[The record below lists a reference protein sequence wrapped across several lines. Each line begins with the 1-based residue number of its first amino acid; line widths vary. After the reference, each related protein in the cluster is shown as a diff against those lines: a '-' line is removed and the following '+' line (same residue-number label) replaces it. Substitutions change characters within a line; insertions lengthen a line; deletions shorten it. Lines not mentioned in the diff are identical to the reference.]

1 MANVEYIVDKFL
13 LLLKMSKIQHKDT
26 QYPHV
31 VLYFFFVMESEIK
44 TVPLQPK
51 EAVIFDF
58 VGGSNDTRNELVK
71 RMIFWLPIHLGDLAG
86 TCHVP
91 EPEMIGFVPRT
102 IDASEGQEFHTVVIC
117 TTRTTPFHSVAKTQS
132 TQNGTQEP
140 DFIED
145 HRRLNVALSRTK
157 QLCVILVDL
166 KAARNSDKWSQFTA
180 EERAAFL
187 FSVGPGGQRLLP
199 RNLGEAKYAKN
210 LLNRGT
216 DPENIALIAPYIG
229 QCDLLKKL
237 MDEHIE
243 ATGNGIWHNR
253 QYGWPRI

>member
-1 MANVEYIVDKFL
+1 
-13 LLLKMSKIQHKDT
+13 
-26 QYPHV
+26 
-31 VLYFFFVMESEIK
+31 
-44 TVPLQPK
+44 
-51 EAVIFDF
+51 
-58 VGGSNDTRNELVK
+58 
-71 RMIFWLPIHLGDLAG
+71 MIFWLPIHLGDLAG

-91 EPEMIGFVPRT
+91 EPEMIDLSRQMLAVLLDEWPIAMGMRLEDQDLLAILLHKNPVTTVGILSFYRAQTGFVPRT

-145 HRRLNVALSRTK
+145 HRRLNVALFRTK

-166 KAARNSDKWSQFTA
+166 KAARSSDKWSQLVA
-180 EERAAFL
+180 EVPARAIHKAQVFVDQL
-187 FSVGPGGQRLLP
+187 HRKRLLH

-210 LLNRGT
+210 LLNGGI
-216 DPENIALIAPYIG
+216 DPENIALMATYIG

-253 QYGWPRI
+253 HYKLSLL